1 MSRRQKV
8 ALAVLMLPALAVVVA
23 FYAVPAVMTA
33 AMSFTDMDFRLRWNF
48 VGFATFLRMAED
60 FLLPGILQ
68 NTIVYTF
75 ATLALFN
82 VGLAVLLALA
92 TTFVP
97 DRIGRVFQA
106 LWLLPRFTP
115 PIVYGII
122 WMWIL
127 DPTGAGLLNSLVVA
141 AGGRPVNWI
150 TDYPMAVIVLTNGI
164 IGASFGMVI
173 FYSAI
178 KSIPRDYSW
187 AALADGA
194 TWLQQVRYVTLP
206 LIRWPLLFVTAYQ
219 TLSLLTSYEYILII
233 TGGGPYFAS
242 TVWSLYAYNLAFGGY
257 FANYE
262 FGYGAALSIVLV
274 VLGTVA
280 SIVYWR
286 VFRFRDMMAEPKIEV
301 M

>member
-1 MSRRQKV
+1 VFNRSMRII
-8 ALAVLMLPALAVVVA
+8 ALLLLPSLLVTAL
-23 FYAVPAVMTA
+23 FYLIPAAMTAVM
-33 AMSFTDMDFRLRWNF
+33 SLTDMDFRLKWNF
-48 VGFATFLRMAED
+48 IGLGNFLRMTQD
-60 FLLPGILQ
+60 FLLPRILK
-68 NTIVYTF
+68 NTVVYTF
-75 ATLALFN
+75 LTLILFN
-82 VGLAVLLALA
+82 VGFSVVLAL
-92 TTFVP
+92 TTSLVGERAG
-97 DRIGRVFQA
+97 RIFQS

-127 DPTGAGLLNSLVVA
+127 DPTKNGLLNSLLVA
-141 AGGRPVNWI
+141 AGGKPINWI
-150 TDYPMAVIVLTNGI
+150 AEYPMATIVLTNGL
-164 IGASFGMVI
+164 IGVSFGMVI

-178 KSIPRDYSW
+178 ESIPKQYLW
-187 AALADGA
+187 AAEVDGA
-194 TWLQQVRYVTLP
+194 SWLQLVRYITLP

-233 TGGGPYFAS
+233 TQGGPYFAT

-274 VLGTVA
+274 ILGIVA

-286 VFRFRDMMAEPKIEV
+286 VFRFKDMMGKPKIEV

>member
-1 MSRRQKV
+1 MSRRPMLAI
-8 ALAVLMLPALAVVVA
+8 ALLLLPSLLITFV
-23 FYAVPAVMTA
+23 FYFIPAGMTA
-33 AMSFTDMDFRLRWNF
+33 LMSLTDMDFRLRWDF
-48 VGFATFLRMAED
+48 VGFANFSRMLDDFLVPLILKNTLIYTFL
-60 FLLPGILQ
+60 
-68 NTIVYTF
+68 
-75 ATLALFN
+75 TLAIFN
-82 VGLAVLLALA
+82 VGFSVVLAL
-92 TTFVP
+92 TTSFVNE
-97 DRIGRVFQA
+97 RVGRVFQA

-115 PIVYGII
+115 PIVYGVI

-127 DPTGAGLLNSLVVA
+127 DPTRAGLLNSLVTA
-141 AGGRPVNWI
+141 GGGRPVNWI
-150 TDYPMAVIVLTNGI
+150 TDYPMATIVLTNGL
-164 IGASFGMVI
+164 IGVSFGMII

-178 KSIPRDYSW
+178 KSIPQAYLW
-187 AALADGA
+187 AAEADGA
-194 TWLQQVRYVTLP
+194 SWFQQVRYITLP

-233 TGGGPYFAS
+233 TEGGPYFAT

-262 FGYGAALSIVLV
+262 FGYGATLSILLV

-286 VFRFRDMMAEPKIEV
+286 VFRFREMMAEPKIEV

>member
-1 MSRRQKV
+1 MRII
-8 ALAVLMLPALAVVVA
+8 ALLLLPSLLVTAL
-23 FYAVPAVMTA
+23 FYLIPAAMTAVM
-33 AMSFTDMDFRLRWNF
+33 SLTDMDFRLKWNF
-48 VGFATFLRMAED
+48 IGLGNFLRMTQD
-60 FLLPGILQ
+60 FLLPRILK
-68 NTIVYTF
+68 NTVVYTF
-75 ATLALFN
+75 LTLILFN
-82 VGLAVLLALA
+82 VGFSVVLAL
-92 TTFVP
+92 TTSLVGERAG
-97 DRIGRVFQA
+97 RIFQS

-127 DPTGAGLLNSLVVA
+127 DPTKNGLLNSLLVA
-141 AGGRPVNWI
+141 AGGKPINWI
-150 TDYPMAVIVLTNGI
+150 AEYPMATIVLTNGL
-164 IGASFGMVI
+164 IGVSFGMVI

-178 KSIPRDYSW
+178 ESIPKQYLW
-187 AALADGA
+187 AAEVDGA
-194 TWLQQVRYVTLP
+194 SWLQLVRYITLP

-233 TGGGPYFAS
+233 TQGGPYFAT

-274 VLGTVA
+274 ILGIVA

-286 VFRFRDMMAEPKIEV
+286 VFRFKDMMGKPKIEV

>member
-1 MSRRQKV
+1 MSRKSKLFV
-8 ALAVLMLPALAVVVA
+8 ALLLLPSLLITLV
-23 FYAVPAVMTA
+23 FYFIPAVMTA
-33 AMSFTDMDFRLRWNF
+33 AMSFTDMDYRLSWNF
-48 VGFATFLRMAED
+48 IGWDNFKRMAQD
-60 FLLPGILQ
+60 FLLPRIMK
-68 NTIVYTF
+68 NTLVYTF

-82 VGLAVLLALA
+82 VGFSVVLALV
-92 TTFVP
+92 TSFVP
-97 DRIGRVFQA
+97 ERTGRIFQA

-115 PIVYGII
+115 PIVYGVM

-127 DPTGAGLLNSLVVA
+127 DPTRNGLLNSLVVA

-150 TDYPMAVIVLTNGI
+150 AQYPMATIVITNGI
-164 IGASFGMVI
+164 IGVSFGMII

-178 KSIPRDYSW
+178 KSIPREYIW
-187 AALADGA
+187 AAEADGA
-194 TWLQQVRYVTLP
+194 SWLQQVRHVTLP

-219 TLSLLTSYEYILII
+219 TLSLLTSYEYILIL
-233 TGGGPYFAS
+233 TEGGPFFAT

-262 FGYGAALSIVLV
+262 FGYGATLSIVLV
-274 VLGTVA
+274 VLGTIA

-286 VFRFRDMMAEPKIEV
+286 VFRFREMMSEPKIEV

>member
-1 MSRRQKV
+1 MFNRSMRII
-8 ALAVLMLPALAVVVA
+8 ALLLLPSLLVTAL
-23 FYAVPAVMTA
+23 FYLIPAAMTAVM
-33 AMSFTDMDFRLRWNF
+33 SLTDMDFRLKWNF
-48 VGFATFLRMAED
+48 IGLGNFLRMTQD
-60 FLLPGILQ
+60 FLLPRILK
-68 NTIVYTF
+68 NTVVYTF
-75 ATLALFN
+75 LTLILFN
-82 VGLAVLLALA
+82 VGFSVVLAL
-92 TTFVP
+92 TTSLVGERAG
-97 DRIGRVFQA
+97 RIFQS

-127 DPTGAGLLNSLVVA
+127 DPTKNGLLNSLLVA
-141 AGGRPVNWI
+141 AGGKPINWI
-150 TDYPMAVIVLTNGI
+150 AEYPMATIVLTNGL
-164 IGASFGMVI
+164 IGVSFGMVI

-178 KSIPRDYSW
+178 ESIPKQYLW
-187 AALADGA
+187 AAEVDGA
-194 TWLQQVRYVTLP
+194 SWLHLVRYITLP

-233 TGGGPYFAS
+233 TQGGPYFAT

-274 VLGTVA
+274 ILGIVA

-286 VFRFRDMMAEPKIEV
+286 VFRFKDMMGKPKIEV

>member
-1 MSRRQKV
+1 MFNRSMRII
-8 ALAVLMLPALAVVVA
+8 ALLLLPSLLVTAL
-23 FYAVPAVMTA
+23 FYLIPAAMTAVM
-33 AMSFTDMDFRLRWNF
+33 SLTDMDFRLKWNF
-48 VGFATFLRMAED
+48 IGLGNFLRMTQD
-60 FLLPGILQ
+60 FLLPRILK
-68 NTIVYTF
+68 NTVVYTF
-75 ATLALFN
+75 LTLILFN
-82 VGLAVLLALA
+82 VGFSVVLAL
-92 TTFVP
+92 TTSLVGERAG
-97 DRIGRVFQA
+97 RIFQS

-127 DPTGAGLLNSLVVA
+127 DPTKNGLLNSLLVA
-141 AGGRPVNWI
+141 AGGKPINWI
-150 TDYPMAVIVLTNGI
+150 AEYPMATIVLTNGL
-164 IGASFGMVI
+164 IGVSFGMVI

-178 KSIPRDYSW
+178 ESIPKQYLW
-187 AALADGA
+187 AAEVDGA
-194 TWLQQVRYVTLP
+194 SWLQLVRYITLP

-233 TGGGPYFAS
+233 TQGGPYFAT

-274 VLGTVA
+274 ILGIVA

-286 VFRFRDMMAEPKIEV
+286 VFRFKDMMGKPKIEV

>member
-1 MSRRQKV
+1 MSRCQKT
-8 ALAVLMLPALAVVVA
+8 ALFALFLPALTVTVV
-23 FYAVPAVMTA
+23 FYVVPALMTA
-33 AMSFTDMDFRLRWNF
+33 AMSFTDMDYRLRWNF
-48 VGFATFLRMAED
+48 VGFATFARMFED
-60 FLLPGILQ
+60 FLLPRVLQ
-68 NTIVYTF
+68 NTVVYTF
-75 ATLALFN
+75 FTLAFFN
-82 VGLAVLLALA
+82 VGLAVLLALVMSY
-92 TTFVP
+92 VP
-97 DRIGRVFQA
+97 DRVGRIFQA

-127 DPTGAGLLNSLVVA
+127 DPTRAGLLNSLLA
-141 AGGRPVNWI
+141 LTGSRPVNWV
-150 TDYPMAVIVLTNGI
+150 TDYPMAVVVATNGI

-178 KSIPRDYSW
+178 KSIPRDYTW

-194 TWLQQVRYVTLP
+194 TWTQQVRYITLP

-233 TGGGPYFAS
+233 TQGGPYFAT

-274 VLGTVA
+274 IIGTIA

-286 VFRFRDMMAEPKIEV
+286 VFRFREMMAEPKIEV

>member
-1 MSRRQKV
+1 MSRAQKL
-8 ALAVLMLPALAVVVA
+8 ALFALFLPALLITAA
-23 FYAVPAVMTA
+23 FYLVPAAMTA

-48 VGFATFLRMAED
+48 VGLATFQRLAED
-60 FLLPGILQ
+60 FLLPQILK
-68 NTIVYTF
+68 NTVVYTF
-75 ATLALFN
+75 LTLAFFN
-82 VGLAVLLALA
+82 VGLAVLLALV

-97 DRIGRVFQA
+97 ERVGRVFQM

-127 DPTGAGLLNSLVVA
+127 DPTRAGLLNSLLALVGA
-141 AGGRPVNWI
+141 SPVNWL
-150 TDYPMAVIVLTNGI
+150 TDYPMAAVVITNGI

-178 KSIPRDYSW
+178 QSIPRDYTW

-194 TWLQQVRYVTLP
+194 SWFQQVRYVTLP

-219 TLSLLTSYEYILII
+219 TLSLLTSYEYILIL
-233 TGGGPYFAS
+233 TGGGPYFAT
-242 TVWSLYAYNLAFGGY
+242 TVWSLYAYNMAFGGY

-262 FGYGAALSIVLV
+262 FGYGAALSIILVL
-274 VLGTVA
+274 LGTVA
-280 SIVYWR
+280 SMVYWR
-286 VFRFRDMMAEPKIEV
+286 VFRFREMMAEPKIEV